1 MLARWKELMDGEFVD
16 DVDEYHSVDEWGH
29 TVDHVDGPF
38 KLSGEAWD
46 MLLPTAIAAVNEAL
60 QLERDLRGRFDLA
73 AVANLA
79 SELRVSAELLHR
91 TLIEACRSGP
101 TASAGRCVCCRLS
114 RSRPVSAGPA

>member
-1 MLARWKELMDGEFVD
+1 MDGEFVD
-16 DVDEYHSVDEWGH
+16 DVNEHHPLDDWGH
-29 TVDHVDGPF
+29 TVDHVDGPL

-60 QLERDLRGRFDLA
+60 QLERDLRGRFNLA

-91 TLIEACRSGP
+91 TLMEAYGIAHRDHPGKQP
-101 TASAGRCVCCRLS
+101 DA
-114 RSRPVSAGPA
+114 